1 MWKEISQGES
11 VMGESI
17 DQFFI
22 ISEMIR
28 HRLGELLPNFEPT
41 HLEHKLFHVAIDDF
55 LNYLRYIWSVQLQEW
70 LPLDAGHIVVHDQEI
85 PKYDEPNPNM
95 KLRTLIFEWLEDDP
109 KVAKEDLDIWLNLW
123 LVKWR
128 ERVKILFGPEENIN
142 RNISQ
147 VETLIRKGSSVLGL
161 QELKQFREPVL
172 FTFLN
177 LGEIAGTEIL
187 ADSIIRKEAGRLRC
201 SPKGV
206 EEKVK
211 FLNTCIREARNLSQV
226 AGKFIF
232 ISVKDFKWGEMSE

>member
-22 ISEMIR
+22 VSEMIR

-41 HLEHKLFHVAIDDF
+41 RLEHKLFHVAVDDF
-55 LNYLRYIWSVQLQEW
+55 LNYLRYIWSVDLQDW
-70 LPLDAGHIVVHDQEI
+70 MGFDPGQEE
-85 PKYDEPNPNM
+85 PKPNS
-95 KLRTLIFEWLEDDP
+95 KLRTLIFDWLEDDP
-109 KVAKEDLDIWLNLW
+109 KTAKEDLDMWISLW

-142 RNISQ
+142 RNINQ
-147 VETLIRKGSSVLGL
+147 VDTLIRKGSSILGL

-201 SPKGV
+201 APKSI

-211 FLNTCIREARNLSQV
+211 FLNTCIKEARNLSQV

-232 ISVKDFKWGEMSE
+232 ISVKDFKWGEANE